1 MNRIVDTENLI
12 NGKIIMQTF
21 NAAAVAFDFLGQAF
35 EIQLFFWIAA
45 PK

>member
-1 MNRIVDTENLI
+1 
-12 NGKIIMQTF
+12 MQTS

-35 EIQLFFWIAA
+35 EIQLFFFFIAA